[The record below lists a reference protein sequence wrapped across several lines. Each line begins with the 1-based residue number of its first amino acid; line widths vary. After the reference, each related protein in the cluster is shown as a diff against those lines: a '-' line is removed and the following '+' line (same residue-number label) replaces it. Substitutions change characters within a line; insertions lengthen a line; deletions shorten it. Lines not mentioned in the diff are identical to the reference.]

1 MSVTSRG
8 LTRRQFMRTAAA
20 GGIWL
25 AGCGGH
31 WLPSARRRGDL
42 RIVHYSDVHARTEW
56 ETPRAL
62 ERARDAINAL
72 APDLV
77 VATGDLITDGF
88 QSSAETVA
96 PRWDVYMTLHDGID
110 ADVFPAIG
118 NHDLVAALPEDG
130 TPPAAD
136 PRAVARERLRL
147 ERTFYRFDAAG
158 YRFFALDSIEVTGG
172 ELKYRG
178 FIGEEQQD
186 WLRSEL
192 SRTPRDMP
200 IVLALHVPL
209 LTTFYAATEGATF
222 AAPPN
227 RVVVNNREVLSL
239 FRDHRL
245 ALVLQG
251 HLHAKELVRWR
262 DTTFVTGGAICGRW
276 WRGDWFGTKPGFGLV
291 TLRDGRVDWEYV
303 EYGWTSRRP
312 RGA

>member
-1 MSVTSRG
+1 MSAASRG
-8 LTRRQFMRTAAA
+8 LTRRQFVAAAA
-20 GGIWL
+20 GGGLWL
-25 AGCGGH
+25 AGCGG
-31 WLPSARRRGDL
+31 LRLASERRRGEL

-96 PRWDVYMTLHDGID
+96 PRWDAYMRLHDGIA

-130 TPPAAD
+130 TQPAAD

-158 YRFFALDSIEVTGG
+158 HRFFALDSTEVIRG

-178 FIGEEQQD
+178 FVGEEQQE

-209 LTTFYAATEGATF
+209 LTTFYAATEGSTF
-222 AAPPN
+222 PAPQN
-227 RVVVNNREVLSL
+227 RVVVNNREVLAW
-239 FRDHRL
+239 FQNHRL
-245 ALVLQG
+245 TLVLQG
-251 HLHAKELVRWR
+251 HLHVKELVRWR
-262 DTTFVTGGAICGRW
+262 ETTFVTGGAICGKW
-276 WRGDWFGTKPGFGLV
+276 WRGDWFGTQPGFGLIS
-291 TLRDGRVDWEYV
+291 LRDGRVDWEYV
-303 EYGWTSRRP
+303 EYGWTPRRP
-312 RGA
+312 ADA